1 VATIVVGGTGK
12 HCGKTALKCGLIAA
26 LAEFRWTAVKIT
38 SHEHGKLNS
47 IWEETAGGQATDT
60 ARYLAAGARRAL
72 LVSVGEGEL
81 GRVFPDLMEKI
92 EPDADV
98 IFESNRILEF
108 IKPHVCLMVNG
119 GDEQISRK
127 ESFDIAV
134 QYADAMV
141 IRSDSDRV
149 RLDSAVRADE
159 DAKPIFHLADLE
171 VISPQMLAWVRLKLS
186 GRI

>member
-47 IWEETAGGQATDT
+47 IWEETSGGQATDT
-60 ARYLAAGARRAL
+60 SRYLAAGARRAL

-119 GDEQISRK
+119 GEEQVGRK
-127 ESFDIAV
+127 QSFEFAV
-134 QYADAMV
+134 RYADAIVM
-141 IRSDSDRV
+141 RSDADRV
-149 RLDSAVRADE
+149 GLDSSVRADG
-159 DAKPIFHLADLE
+159 DPKPIFYLADME